1 MKRLLRIFAFLGSV
15 GVIGWLVRNR
25 IVSVTMNREPEKP
38 EPAPEP
44 APAGSA
50 ADQPEGTETIS
61 PSEAD

>member
-44 APAGSA
+44 AASGPSTDSLTGI
-50 ADQPEGTETIS
+50 DGIS